1 MNEQLLNKILDKLDH
16 LDHDI
21 REIKTGQAAI
31 EQQLIAFQHFTMDKF
46 EKLDEKIT
54 RLDGRVTRLDEKV
67 TRLDEKVTRLDE
79 KVTRLD
85 ERVTRL
91 EKNLSNTNLLIEN
104 GIQPAIKSIA
114 EQLDD
119 HSKILNLH
127 TEKLIR
133 IENKI
138 ENHDIKIAVLDRRR
152 KIKSL

>member
-1 MNEQLLNKILDKLDH
+1 MNEQLLNKILEKLDH

-21 REIKTGQAAI
+21 KEIKTSQAAI

-54 RLDGRVTRLDEKV
+54 RLDERVTRLDEKV
-67 TRLDEKVTRLDE
+67 TL
-79 KVTRLD
+79 LD